1 MIMAMIIKAKDPDT
15 GSNRGVTSTN
25 IEGIGGDP
33 DRQGLDVYIIGGL
46 KPLTVKESFD
56 ETGLDED
63 VYEATEAYT
72 RSVFGFTIINN
83 NKEEELTF
91 TIGGVAIPVP
101 PSTSFYDEFDVPDP
115 FEIVVE
121 GDDLDFDAY
130 LKG

>member
-1 MIMAMIIKAKDPDT
+1 MVIMGGKDGTKGVRDLNVVNVGTTANPEYALLVT
-15 GSNRGVTSTN
+15 G
-25 IEGIGGDP
+25 
-33 DRQGLDVYIIGGL
+33 

-101 PSTSFYDEFDVPDP
+101 ASTSFYDEFDLPNPLEVT
-115 FEIVVE
+115 VE
-121 GDDLDFDAY
+121 GDNLDFDAY